1 MINNIKEKLD
11 QLVKRNNELH
21 PIIFVGFKTDE
32 ELDEYRKTI
41 KVEREEY
48 YGNLPKIKKLKWEL
62 MTPEEKAQKIETV
75 RKVMTKTSKKSQTEI
90 LETIQNTIEKEGG
103 L

>member
-1 MINNIKEKLD
+1 MQIVIKMFKFYNINTIINAIFQNSEEIDEHRKATKSQRKEYHD
-11 QLVKRNNELH
+11 N
-21 PIIFVGFKTDE
+21 FA
-32 ELDEYRKTI
+32 
-41 KVEREEY
+41 
-48 YGNLPKIKKLKWEL
+48 KIKKLKWEL
-62 MTPEEKAQKIETV
+62 VTPEEKAQKIETV